1 MVRELVLAALEQSRG
16 EIVSGSLLAER
27 IGVSRAAVWK
37 AISVLR
43 AEGVRIDSIHG
54 EGYCLQVED
63 DSLTAAAV
71 SACLHTQALGQSLCI
86 VPSTPSTNT
95 LLKQQYA
102 TAPHGFTV
110 LALEQTAG
118 RGRLGRTFCSPAGGL
133 YMSVLLRTRLPLAQL
148 HLITLAAAVS
158 VCQAIEQLCDLRPGI
173 KWVNDILLAD
183 KKLCGIL
190 TEASIEG
197 ETGAVDFAVLGIGV
211 NLDLAASLPPE
222 IQQIACA
229 LRQHCAGTPRRA
241 VLAAAILDHTEANLT
256 LLLQNDAATL
266 LAAYRKRLCM
276 LETKIQVLGD
286 NAPYE
291 AIAKDIDASG
301 HLLVER
307 SDGTLQTLSSGEIS
321 IRF

>member
-1 MVRELVLAALEQSRG
+1 MVREHVLTALEQARG
-16 EIVSGSLLAER
+16 EIVSGSQLAEK

-43 AEGVRIDSIHG
+43 AEGVQIDSIHG
-54 EGYCLQVED
+54 EGYCLQSED
-63 DSLTAAAV
+63 DSLTEAAV

-110 LALEQTAG
+110 LAQEQTAG
-118 RGRLGRTFCSPAGGL
+118 RGRLGRAFCSPKGGL
-133 YMSVLLRTRLPLAQL
+133 YMSILLRVQLPLSQL

-158 VCQAIEQLCDLRPGI
+158 VCQAIEQLCDIRPGI
-173 KWVNDILLAD
+173 KWVNDILLGD

-211 NLDLAASLPPE
+211 NLALAPSLPPE

-229 LRQHCAGTPRRA
+229 LNQYCSQPPRRA
-241 VLAAAILDHTEANLT
+241 ALAAAILEHTEANLN
-256 LLLQNDAATL
+256 LLLQNTPAAL
-266 LAAYRKRLCM
+266 LCAYRRRLCM
-276 LETKIQVLGD
+276 LEKRIQVLGGSS
-286 NAPYE
+286 PYE
-291 AIAKDIDASG
+291 AIAKDIDANG
-301 HLLVER
+301 HLMVLLPN
-307 SDGTLQTLSSGEIS
+307 GTVRTLTSGEVS
-321 IRF
+321 IRW